1 MGPRALNANGKNTRE
16 TLFTHPPFTDPEMG
30 CARDKQRSGKNLLL
44 LAGQPNRP
52 PRKKAKGYSGVLETA
67 RESYFLTDRYKI
79 VCGRLDVQGEPEQA
93 RGD

>member
-1 MGPRALNANGKNTRE
+1 MRTAKTRARPSLP
-16 TLFTHPPFTDPEMG
+16 TLHLRIQKWGVQEIG
-30 CARDKQRSGKNLLL
+30 IKQRSGKNLLL

-52 PRKKAKGYSGVLETA
+52 PRKKANGYSGVLETA